1 MSDINLICPAII
13 TQLITLLLF
22 LKSKSHDRY
31 LLFVMI
37 IGQLI
42 LISGE
47 SDGGSDGESD
57 GEGGSEKNMNKIQIS
72 HIIFTLSIVFGS
84 LYFKESHNLY
94 LIGILILLRFITRYI
109 YEDCLFSMSNSQH
122 RFEFE
127 KHLEFINW
135 NIVFFVSLMIISYR
149 LLKN

>member
-47 SDGGSDGESD
+47 SGESGESD
-57 GEGGSEKNMNKIQIS
+57 KNMNKIQIS

-94 LIGILILLRFITRYI
+94 LIGILILLRFITRFI
-109 YEDCLFSMSNSQH
+109 YEDCLFNMSNSH
-122 RFEFE
+122 HKFEIEENF
-127 KHLEFINW
+127 EFINW
-135 NIVFFVSLMIISYR
+135 NIVFFVSLMIILYR

>member
-1 MSDINLICPAII
+1 MSDINLIYPAII

-22 LKSKSHDRY
+22 LKSKPHDRY

-47 SDGGSDGESD
+47 SGGRGGRGESD
-57 GEGGSEKNMNKIQIS
+57 KNIDKIQIS
-72 HIIFTLSIVFGS
+72 HIIFTLSIAFGS
-84 LYFKESHNLY
+84 LYFKETHNLY
-94 LIGILILLRFITRYI
+94 LIGILILLRFITRFI
-109 YEDCLFSMSNSQH
+109 YEDCLFLMSNSQH
-122 RFEFE
+122 RFEIEENF
-127 KHLEFINW
+127 EFINW
-135 NIVFFVSLMIISYR
+135 NIVFFISLMIILYR

>member
-1 MSDINLICPAII
+1 MRDINLIYPAIL
-13 TQLITLLLF
+13 TQLITLILF

-47 SDGGSDGESD
+47 SGESG
-57 GEGGSEKNMNKIQIS
+57 GEDESEKNINKIQIS
-72 HIIFTLSIVFGS
+72 HIIFTLSIACGS
-84 LYFKESHNLY
+84 LYFKETHNLY
-94 LIGILILLRFITRYI
+94 FIGILILLRFITRFI
-109 YEDCLFSMSNSQH
+109 YEDCLFSMSNNQH
-122 RFEFE
+122 TFEIEANF
-127 KHLEFINW
+127 EFINW
-135 NIVFFVSLMIISYR
+135 NIVFFVSLMIILYR

>member
-1 MSDINLICPAII
+1 MSDINLICPAIM
-13 TQLITLLLF
+13 TLLITLLLF
-22 LKSKSHDRY
+22 LKSKPHDRY

-47 SDGGSDGESD
+47 SDGES
-57 GEGGSEKNMNKIQIS
+57 ESEKNLNKIQIS

-94 LIGILILLRFITRYI
+94 LIGILILLRFITRFI
-109 YEDCLFSMSNSQH
+109 YEDCLFNMSNSH
-122 RFEFE
+122 HKFEIEENF
-127 KHLEFINW
+127 EFINW
-135 NIVFFVSLMIISYR
+135 NIVFFVSLMIILYR

>member
-47 SDGGSDGESD
+47 SDGESDGESES
-57 GEGGSEKNMNKIQIS
+57 GKNLNKIQIS
-72 HIIFTLSIVFGS
+72 HIIFTLSIAFGS
-84 LYFKESHNLY
+84 LYFKETHNLY
-94 LIGILILLRFITRYI
+94 LIGILILLRFITRFI
-109 YEDCLFSMSNSQH
+109 YEDCLFNMSNSH
-122 RFEFE
+122 HKFEIEENF
-127 KHLEFINW
+127 EFINW
-135 NIVFFVSLMIISYR
+135 NIVFFVSLMIILYR

>member
-1 MSDINLICPAII
+1 MSDINLICPAVL
-13 TQLITLLLF
+13 TQLITLILF

-47 SDGGSDGESD
+47 SGVEDE
-57 GEGGSEKNMNKIQIS
+57 SEKNLNKIQTS

-84 LYFKESHNLY
+84 LYFKETHNLY
-94 LIGILILLRFITRYI
+94 LIGILILLRFITRFI
-109 YEDCLFSMSNSQH
+109 YEDCLFNMSNSH
-122 RFEFE
+122 HKYEFE
-127 KHLEFINW
+127 RNFEFINW
-135 NIVFFVSLMIISYR
+135 NIVFFVSLMIILYR

>member
-1 MSDINLICPAII
+1 MSDINLIYPAII
-13 TQLITLLLF
+13 VQLITLLLF

-47 SDGGSDGESD
+47 SNES
-57 GEGGSEKNMNKIQIS
+57 KNMNKIQIS
-72 HIIFTLSIVFGS
+72 HIIFTLSITFGS
-84 LYFKESHNLY
+84 LYFKETHNLY
-94 LIGILILLRFITRYI
+94 FIGILILLRFITRFI
-109 YEDCLFSMSNSQH
+109 YEDCLFSMSNNQH
-122 RFEFE
+122 TFEFE
-127 KHLEFINW
+127 EHLEFINW
-135 NIVFFVSLMIISYR
+135 NIVFFVSLMIILYR

>member
-22 LKSKSHDRY
+22 LKSKPHDRY

-47 SDGGSDGESD
+47 SDGRDGRGESD
-57 GEGGSEKNMNKIQIS
+57 KNLNKIQIS
-72 HIIFTLSIVFGS
+72 HIIFTLSIAFGS
-84 LYFKESHNLY
+84 LYFKETHNLY
-94 LIGILILLRFITRYI
+94 LIGILILLRFITRFI
-109 YEDCLFSMSNSQH
+109 YEDCLFLMSNSQH
-122 RFEFE
+122 RFEIEENF
-127 KHLEFINW
+127 EFINW
-135 NIVFFVSLMIISYR
+135 NIVFFVSLMIILYR

>member
-1 MSDINLICPAII
+1 MSDINLIYPAII

-22 LKSKSHDRY
+22 LKSKPHDRY

-47 SDGGSDGESD
+47 SGGRGGRGESD
-57 GEGGSEKNMNKIQIS
+57 KNIDKIQIS
-72 HIIFTLSIVFGS
+72 HIIFTLSIAFGS
-84 LYFKESHNLY
+84 LYFKETHNLY
-94 LIGILILLRFITRYI
+94 LIGILILLRFITRFI
-109 YEDCLFSMSNSQH
+109 YEDCLFLMSNSQH
-122 RFEFE
+122 RFEIEENF
-127 KHLEFINW
+127 EFINW
-135 NIVFFVSLMIISYR
+135 NIVFFVSLMIILYR

>member
-1 MSDINLICPAII
+1 MSDINLICPAI
-13 TQLITLLLF
+13 TTLLITLLLF
-22 LKSKSHDRY
+22 LKSKPHDRY

-47 SDGGSDGESD
+47 SDGES
-57 GEGGSEKNMNKIQIS
+57 ESEKNLNKIQIS

-94 LIGILILLRFITRYI
+94 LIGILILLRFITRFI
-109 YEDCLFSMSNSQH
+109 YEDCLFNMSNSH
-122 RFEFE
+122 HKFEIEENF
-127 KHLEFINW
+127 EFINW
-135 NIVFFVSLMIISYR
+135 NIVFFISLMIILYR

>member
-1 MSDINLICPAII
+1 MRDINLIYPAIL
-13 TQLITLLLF
+13 TQLITLILF

-47 SDGGSDGESD
+47 SNES
-57 GEGGSEKNMNKIQIS
+57 KNMNKIQIS
-72 HIIFTLSIVFGS
+72 HIIFTLSIAFGS
-84 LYFKESHNLY
+84 LYFKETHNLY
-94 LIGILILLRFITRYI
+94 FIGILILLRFITRFI
-109 YEDCLFSMSNSQH
+109 YEDCLFNMSNSH
-122 RFEFE
+122 HKFEFE
-127 KHLEFINW
+127 GNFEFINW
-135 NIVFFVSLMIISYR
+135 NIVFFVSLMIILYR

>member
-1 MSDINLICPAII
+1 MSDINLIYPAIL
-13 TQLITLLLF
+13 THLITFVLF

-47 SDGGSDGESD
+47 SD
-57 GEGGSEKNMNKIQIS
+57 KNMDKIQIS

-84 LYFKESHNLY
+84 LYFKETQNLY
-94 LIGILILLRFITRYI
+94 FIGILILLRFITRFI
-109 YEDCLFSMSNSQH
+109 YSDCLFSMSNSQH

-135 NIVFFVSLMIISYR
+135 DIVFFVSLMIISYR
-149 LLKN
+149 LYIF

>member
-1 MSDINLICPAII
+1 MSDINLICPAVL
-13 TQLITLLLF
+13 TLLITLLLF

-31 LLFVMI
+31 LLFIMI

-47 SDGGSDGESD
+47 SDGGSDGGSE
-57 GEGGSEKNMNKIQIS
+57 SEKNLNKIQIS

-94 LIGILILLRFITRYI
+94 LIGILILLRFITRFI
-109 YEDCLFSMSNSQH
+109 YEDCLFNMSNSH
-122 RFEFE
+122 HKLEIEENF
-127 KHLEFINW
+127 EFINW
-135 NIVFFVSLMIISYR
+135 NIVFFVSLMIILYR

>member
-1 MSDINLICPAII
+1 MSDINLIYPAVVAL
-13 TQLITLLLF
+13 LITLVLF

-47 SDGGSDGESD
+47 SD
-57 GEGGSEKNMNKIQIS
+57 KNMNKIQIS
-72 HIIFTLSIVFGS
+72 HIFFTLSIVIGS
-84 LYFKESHNLY
+84 LYFKENINLY
-94 LIGILILLRFITRYI
+94 FIGILILLRFITRFI
-109 YEDCLFSMSNSQH
+109 YEDCLFNMSNNH
-122 RFEFE
+122 HKFEFE
-127 KHLEFINW
+127 EHFKFINW

>member
-22 LKSKSHDRY
+22 LKSKPHDRY

-47 SDGGSDGESD
+47 SDGGVM
-57 GEGGSEKNMNKIQIS
+57 GGSDKNLNKIQIS
-72 HIIFTLSIVFGS
+72 HIIFTLSIAFGS

-94 LIGILILLRFITRYI
+94 LIGILILLRFITRFI
-109 YEDCLFSMSNSQH
+109 YEDCLFLMSNSQH
-122 RFEFE
+122 RFEIEENF
-127 KHLEFINW
+127 EFINW
-135 NIVFFVSLMIISYR
+135 NIVFFISLMIILYR

>member
-1 MSDINLICPAII
+1 MSDINLICPAI
-13 TQLITLLLF
+13 TTLLITLLLF
-22 LKSKSHDRY
+22 LKSKPHDRY

-47 SDGGSDGESD
+47 SDGES
-57 GEGGSEKNMNKIQIS
+57 ESEKNLNKIQIS

-94 LIGILILLRFITRYI
+94 LIGILILLRFITRFI
-109 YEDCLFSMSNSQH
+109 YEDCLFNMSNSH
-122 RFEFE
+122 HKFEIEENF
-127 KHLEFINW
+127 EFINW
-135 NIVFFVSLMIISYR
+135 NLVFFVSLMIILYR

>member
-47 SDGGSDGESD
+47 SDGEGESD
-57 GEGGSEKNMNKIQIS
+57 KNMNKIQIS